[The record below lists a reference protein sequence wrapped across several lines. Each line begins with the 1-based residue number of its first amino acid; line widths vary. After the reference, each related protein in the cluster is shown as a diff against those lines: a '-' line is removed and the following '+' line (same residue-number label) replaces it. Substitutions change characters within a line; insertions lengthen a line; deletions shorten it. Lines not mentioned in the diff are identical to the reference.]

1 MKSIILFKNTF
12 LFLFVTAFTGLS
24 FVCNAQS
31 KSKVESQK
39 SKDYQV
45 EIQTGADQP
54 EIYHPLLK
62 DKKVGVL
69 TNQTGIIKLI
79 SKGPFSSEINSRG
92 YNEYKELNQNIT
104 IDKKF
109 IIDYLIEKTINVKK
123 IYAPEH
129 GFRGTAD
136 AGELIKDGKDTKTGL
151 PIISLY
157 GNNKKPTK
165 EQLAGIDVMIFDL
178 QDVGARFY
186 TYISSLHYLM
196 EACAENNIP
205 LIVLDRPNPKGAT
218 VDGPVLEMKNKSFVG
233 MHPIPVL
240 HGMTIGEYAQMINGE
255 KWLNP
260 STGSGQALQCKLTII
275 PCKNYNK
282 GMHYSLPVK
291 PSPNLPNNTA
301 INLYTSLCF
310 FEGTN
315 VSMGRGTEKQF
326 QIYGSPFLK
335 NMDFTFTP
343 KPNDGAKDPVHNGI
357 KCFGEDLSN
366 NLTIEGLSL
375 QWLLKAYK
383 NTDNKEK
390 FFNNFFIKLAGTDKL
405 QKQIEKGLTEKE
417 IRETWKTGI
426 EDFKNTR
433 KKYLLYTDF

>member
-54 EIYHPLLK
+54 EIYLPLLK
-62 DKKVGVL
+62 DKKVGIL
-69 TNQTGIIKLI
+69 TNQTGIIKV
-79 SKGPFSSEINSRG
+79 GEVTQGTEIQSGRTRK
-92 YNEYKELNQNIT
+92 KEIRSTNPIYSN
-104 IDKKF
+104 
-109 IIDYLIEKTINVKK
+109 IIDYLIEQKINLKK

-282 GMHYSLPVK
+282 SMHYSLPVK
-291 PSPNLPNNTA
+291 PSPNLPNDTA

-343 KPNDGAKDPVHNGI
+343 KPNDGAKDPVNNG
-357 KCFGEDLSN
+357 KLCYGEDIS
-366 NLTIEGLSL
+366 THKAIDGLSL
-375 QWLLKAYK
+375 EWLLKAYK
-383 NTDNKEK
+383 NTDSKEK

>member
-1 MKSIILFKNTF
+1 MKTKILFKNTV
-12 LFLFVTAFTGLS
+12 LFFFVILFTSIS
-24 FVCNAQS
+24 FVSNGQS
-31 KSKVESQK
+31 
-39 SKDYQV
+39 
-45 EIQTGADQP
+45 IQTGAEQTNL
-54 EIYHPLLK
+54 YLPLLK
-62 DKKVGVL
+62 DKKVGIL
-69 TNQTGIIKLI
+69 TNQTGIIIKEER
-79 SKGPFSSEINSRG
+79 SESSYQSG
-92 YNEYKELNQNIT
+92 CVNETRVT
-104 IDKKF
+104 IAETTYS
-109 IIDYLIEKTINVKK
+109 IVDYLIENKINIQK

-165 EQLAGIDVMIFDL
+165 EQLAGIDVMLFDL

-218 VDGPVLEMKNKSFVG
+218 VDGPVLELKHKSFVG
-233 MHPIPVL
+233 MHPVPVL

-260 STGSGQALQCKLTII
+260 STGSGQALQCDLTII
-275 PCKNYNK
+275 PVKNYNK
-282 GMHYSLPVK
+282 SMSYSLPVK
-291 PSPNLPNNTA
+291 PSPNLPNDLS

-315 VSMGRGTEKQF
+315 VSVGRGTEKQF

-343 KPNDGAKDPVHNGI
+343 QPNEGAKNPMHNG
-357 KCFGEDLSN
+357 KLCYGEDLSN
-366 NLTIEGLSL
+366 KEFIDGLSL
-375 QWLLKAYK
+375 EWLLKAYQ
-383 NTDNKEK
+383 NTSDKSK
-390 FFNNFFIKLAGTDKL
+390 FFNNFFVKLAGTQKL
-405 QKQIEKGLTEKE
+405 HQQIEQGWSEEK
-417 IRETWKTGI
+417 IRKSWQEDLET
-426 EDFKNTR
+426 FKHTR
-433 KKYLLYTDF
+433 EKYLLYFDF

>member
-1 MKSIILFKNTF
+1 MKAIILFKNTF
-12 LFLFVTAFTGLS
+12 LFFFVTVFTGLS

-39 SKDYQV
+39 SKDYQTQ
-45 EIQTGADQP
+45 ILTGADQP
-54 EIYHPLLK
+54 EIYLPLLK

-69 TNQTGIIKLI
+69 TNQTGTASIY
-79 SKGPFSSEINSRG
+79 INSSKDR
-92 YNEYKELNQNIT
+92 KDT
-104 IDKKF
+104 IATST
-109 IIDYLIEKTINVKK
+109 IPLIDLLIQTVNFQK
-123 IYAPEH
+123 IYTPEH

-136 AGELIKDGKDTKTGL
+136 AGELIKDDIDTQTGL

-157 GNNKKPTK
+157 GPNKKPTK

-260 STGSGQALQCKLTII
+260 STGSGQALQCKLTVI

-282 GMHYSLPVK
+282 SMHYSLPVK
-291 PSPNLPNNTA
+291 PSPNLPNDTA

-343 KPNDGAKDPVHNGI
+343 KPNEGAKDPVHNGV
-357 KCFGEDLSN
+357 KCFGEDLSTHK
-366 NLTIEGLSL
+366 TIDGLSL
-375 QWLLKAYK
+375 EWLLKAYK
-383 NTDNKEK
+383 NTSDKEN

-417 IRETWKTGI
+417 IRETWKCGI
-426 EDFKNTR
+426 EEFKNTR
-433 KKYLLYTDF
+433 KTYLLYADF